1 MIKEMKPLSLA
12 EAKQLIEDNGGNEIA
27 EEYLKKFNKLKVKE
41 AQELR
46 KEIEALDNHK
56 IKSEQV
62 VKIVDFFPE
71 DASDV
76 NKIFTDI
83 SLDDNEIKQVTAIVA
98 KYK

>member
-12 EAKQLIEDNGGNEIA
+12 EAKQLIEDNGGNEVA
-27 EEYLKKFNKLKVKE
+27 EEYLKKFNKLKAKD

-62 VKIVDFFPE
+62 VKIVDFLPE

>member
-1 MIKEMKPLSLA
+1 MKPLSLA
-12 EAKQLIEDNGGNEIA
+12 EAKQLIEDNGGNETA
-27 EEYLKKFNKLKVKE
+27 EEYLKKFNKLKAKDAE
-41 AQELR
+41 ALR

-56 IKSEQV
+56 IKSEQI
-62 VKIVDFFPE
+62 VKIVDFLPE

-83 SLDDNEIKQVTAIVA
+83 SLDDNETKQVTAIVA

>member
-62 VKIVDFFPE
+62 VKIVDFLPE